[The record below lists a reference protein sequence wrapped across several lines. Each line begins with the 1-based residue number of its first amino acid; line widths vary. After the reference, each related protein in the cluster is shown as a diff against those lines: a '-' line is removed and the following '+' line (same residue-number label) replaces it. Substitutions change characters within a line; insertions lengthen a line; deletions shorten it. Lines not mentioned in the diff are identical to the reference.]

1 VLDRAAVTLIRP
13 AIDRLA
19 RLLSDVGLGAN
30 QMTLIG
36 FAIGMGAAALIAT
49 GYYLAGALAI
59 LLSRLCD
66 GLDGAIARRTRTT
79 DAGGFLDIA
88 LDFVF
93 YAAIP
98 LAFAVADPARN
109 ALAAALLLAAFC
121 GTMSSFL
128 AFAVIAAKRGMD
140 NLAWPDKS
148 FYFLGGLTV
157 ATETLACFVAMCIW
171 PQHFA
176 LLASVFAAM
185 CVVTTATRIWWGWRA
200 FAQP

>member
-1 VLDRAAVTLIRP
+1 VLDRAAVTLIKP

-19 RLLSDVGLGAN
+19 AVLAAMGMGAN
-30 QMTLIG
+30 LMTLTG
-36 FAIGMGAAALIAT
+36 FGIGMAAAALIAT
-49 GYYLAGALAI
+49 QHFLLAVLAI

-66 GLDGAIARRTRTT
+66 GLDGAIARRSHTT

-98 LAFAVADPARN
+98 LAFAVADPQRN

-128 AFAVIAAKRGMD
+128 AFAAIAAKRKMD

-148 FYFLGGLTV
+148 FYFLGGLTE
-157 ATETLACFVAMCIW
+157 ATETLTCFVAMCVW
-171 PQHFA
+171 PEHFPVIA
-176 LLASVFAAM
+176 AVYAAM
-185 CVVTTATRIWWGWRA
+185 CLVTTVTRIWWGWRA
-200 FAQP
+200 FS

>member
-1 VLDRAAVTLIRP
+1 VLDRAAVTLIKP

-19 RLLSDVGLGAN
+19 AVLANMGVGPNLL
-30 QMTLIG
+30 TLTG
-36 FAIGMGAAALIAT
+36 FSIGMAAAALIAT
-49 GYYLAGALAI
+49 QHFLLAVMAI

-66 GLDGAIARRTRTT
+66 GLDGAVARRSHTT

-98 LAFAVADPARN
+98 LAFAVADPQRN

-128 AFAVIAAKRGMD
+128 AFAAIAAKRKMD

-148 FYFLGGLTV
+148 FYFLGGLTE

-171 PQHFA
+171 PQHFTVIA
-176 LLASVFAAM
+176 TVYAGM
-185 CVVTTATRIWWGWRA
+185 CLVTTVTRIWWGWRA
-200 FAQP
+200 FS

>member
-1 VLDRAAVTLIRP
+1 VLDRAAVTLIKP

-19 RLLSDVGLGAN
+19 AVLANMGVGAN
-30 QMTLIG
+30 LLTLTG
-36 FAIGMGAAALIAT
+36 FSIGMAAAALIAT
-49 GYYLAGALAI
+49 QHFLLAVMAI

-66 GLDGAIARRTRTT
+66 GLDGAVARRSHTT

-98 LAFAVADPARN
+98 LAFAVADPQRN

-128 AFAVIAAKRGMD
+128 AFAAIAAKRKMD

-148 FYFLGGLTV
+148 FYFLGGLTE

-171 PQHFA
+171 PQHFTVIA
-176 LLASVFAAM
+176 TVYAGM
-185 CVVTTATRIWWGWRA
+185 CLVTTVTRIWWGWRA
-200 FAQP
+200 FS

>member
-1 VLDRAAVTLIRP
+1 MLDRAAVTLIKP

-19 RLLSDVGLGAN
+19 AVLADMGVGAN
-30 QMTLIG
+30 LMTLTG
-36 FAIGMGAAALIAT
+36 FGIGMGAAALIAT
-49 GYYLAGALAI
+49 QHFLLAALAI
-59 LLSRLCD
+59 LISRLFD
-66 GLDGAIARRTRTT
+66 GLDGAIARRSQTT

-98 LAFAVADPARN
+98 LAFAVADPQRN

-128 AFAVIAAKRGMD
+128 AFATIAAKRKMD

-148 FYFLGGLTV
+148 LYFLGGLTE
-157 ATETLACFVAMCIW
+157 ATETLICFSAMCVW
-171 PQHFA
+171 PQYFA
-176 LLASVFAAM
+176 VIATVYAAM
-185 CVVTTATRIWWGWRA
+185 CLVTTITRIWWGWRA
-200 FAQP
+200 FS

>member
-1 VLDRAAVTLIRP
+1 MLDRAAVTLIRP

-19 RLLSDVGLGAN
+19 RVLAELGLGAN
-30 QMTLIG
+30 QMTLLG
-36 FAIGMGAAALIAT
+36 FAIGMMAAALIASGHFLT
-49 GYYLAGALAI
+49 AAAAI

-66 GLDGAIARRTRTT
+66 GLDGAIARRSRTT

-93 YAAIP
+93 YASIP
-98 LAFAVADPARN
+98 LGFALADPERN

-128 AFAVIAAKRGMD
+128 AFAVIAAKRRMD

-148 FYFLGGLTV
+148 FYFLGGLTE
-157 ATETLACFVAMCIW
+157 ATETLACFIAMCIW

-176 LLASVFAAM
+176 LLATVFAAL
-185 CVVTTATRIWWGWRA
+185 CGVTTVTRIWWGWRA
-200 FAQP
+200 FSGD

>member
-1 VLDRAAVTLIRP
+1 MLDRAAVTLIKP

-19 RLLSDVGLGAN
+19 AVLANMGVGPNLL
-30 QMTLIG
+30 TLTG
-36 FAIGMGAAALIAT
+36 FSIGMAAAALIAT
-49 GYYLAGALAI
+49 QHFLLAVMAI

-66 GLDGAIARRTRTT
+66 GLDGAVARRSHTT

-98 LAFAVADPARN
+98 LAFAVADPQRN

-128 AFAVIAAKRGMD
+128 AFAAIAAKRKMD

-148 FYFLGGLTV
+148 FYFLGGLTE

-171 PQHFA
+171 PQHFTVIA
-176 LLASVFAAM
+176 TVYAGM
-185 CVVTTATRIWWGWRA
+185 CLVTTVTRIWWGWRA
-200 FAQP
+200 FS

>member
-1 VLDRAAVTLIRP
+1 MLDRAAVTLIRP
-13 AIDRLA
+13 VIDRLA
-19 RLLSDVGLGAN
+19 RVLADAGLGAN
-30 QMTLIG
+30 QMTLLG
-36 FAIGMGAAALIAT
+36 FAIGMAAAALIAT
-49 GYYLAGALAI
+49 DNYLTGAAAI

-66 GLDGAIARRTRTT
+66 GLDGAIARRSRTT

-98 LAFAVADPARN
+98 LAFAIADPQQN

-128 AFAVIAAKRGMD
+128 AFAVIAAKRRMD

-148 FYFLGGLTV
+148 FYFLGGLTE
-157 ATETLACFVAMCIW
+157 ATETLACFIAMCLW

-176 LLASVFAAM
+176 LLAIVYAAL
-185 CVVTTATRIWWGWRA
+185 CAVTTVTRIWWGWRA
-200 FAQP
+200 FSQD

>member
-1 VLDRAAVTLIRP
+1 MLDRAAVTLIRP

-19 RLLSDVGLGAN
+19 RVLAELGLGAN
-30 QMTLIG
+30 QMTLLG
-36 FAIGMGAAALIAT
+36 FSIGMVAAALIAS
-49 GYYLAGALAI
+49 GQFLSAAAAI

-66 GLDGAIARRTRTT
+66 GLDGAIARRSRTT

-93 YAAIP
+93 YASIP
-98 LAFAVADPARN
+98 LGFALADPERN

-128 AFAVIAAKRGMD
+128 AFAVIAAKRRMD

-148 FYFLGGLTV
+148 LYFLGGLTE
-157 ATETLACFVAMCIW
+157 ATETLACFIAMCIW

-176 LLASVFAAM
+176 LLATVFAAL
-185 CVVTTATRIWWGWRA
+185 CGVTTVTRIWWGWRA
-200 FAQP
+200 FSGD

>member
-1 VLDRAAVTLIRP
+1 MLDRAAVTLIKP

-19 RLLSDVGLGAN
+19 AVLANMGVGAN
-30 QMTLIG
+30 LLTLTG
-36 FAIGMGAAALIAT
+36 FSIGMAAAALIAT
-49 GYYLAGALAI
+49 QHFLLAVMAI

-66 GLDGAIARRTRTT
+66 GLDGAVARRSHTT

-98 LAFAVADPARN
+98 LAFAVADPQRN

-128 AFAVIAAKRGMD
+128 AFAAIAAKRKMD

-148 FYFLGGLTV
+148 FYFLGGLTE

-171 PQHFA
+171 PQHFTVIA
-176 LLASVFAAM
+176 TVYAGM
-185 CVVTTATRIWWGWRA
+185 CLVTTVTRIWWGWRA
-200 FAQP
+200 FS